1 MTQPGSAVIP
11 EVVTAVRHGLGRR
24 PPFVH
29 MVTVAALVALVA
41 GCAGS
46 AAAPAT
52 PTPFVA
58 PTPAPTAAPWPEGW
72 DTLACD
78 VIAQF
83 TTTSDH
89 LGQITDAADA
99 FDLDTLATETK
110 AMAADM
116 KTANDDLAALP
127 AWTPAAAFVKHLK
140 AAVGHLRKGANLLQL
155 GIKDIDAAT
164 VDAGVKEI
172 EKGTPEISAATKT
185 GGALADKY
193 GFGC

>member
-1 MTQPGSAVIP
+1 MVRSRTVLTEMRVRASLGLSIALLLAACSA
-11 EVVTAVRHGLGRR
+11 
-24 PPFVH
+24 
-29 MVTVAALVALVA
+29 
-41 GCAGS
+41 

-52 PTPFVA
+52 PFVP
-58 PTPAPTAAPWPEGW
+58 PTPAPTVTPWPEGW

-83 TTTSDH
+83 TPTSDH

-116 KTANDDLAALP
+116 KTANADLAALP
-127 AWTPAAAFVKHLK
+127 TWAPAASFVKHLT
-140 AAVGHLRKGANLLQL
+140 AAVLHLRKGANLLQL
-155 GIKDIDAAT
+155 GIKDIDPDT
-164 VDAGVKEI
+164 VNAGVAELDKA
-172 EKGTPEISAATKT
+172 TPEIGYATKT